1 METTT
6 ATTATLHKCTQ
17 CNYSHIKITNLRQ
30 HMLSH
35 TKPHK
40 CIHCNY
46 GAAKIGQL
54 NLHVLKKHPTTAQ
67 AKEIA
72 IKKATKKRTIHKS
85 PAAEPIAKKIK
96 VQSNNGE
103 KKKVYYCDICAKNF
117 AGASGI
123 WYHNKH
129 VHGAET
135 SVVAP
140 VITSVVV
147 PVAAPLAPN
156 PKIAA
161 LAPPAVSTS
170 STAVTSS
177 TSTKLLKIPD
187 ANRCC
192 SCSKF
197 KHSKCGNNMCMAC
210 CGSNLTIEQKNA
222 NKTKVMQMCD
232 YHCNV
237 RIQDRKDGEHL
248 LRALEDDDTAVQKM
262 VRPSMKESS
271 LKFIGETVT
280 LFCMKDF
287 LKNSKFSKKVLEIQ
301 MNESRKKKQNA
312 LRMAKASARRR

>member
-1 METTT
+1 
-6 ATTATLHKCTQ
+6 
-17 CNYSHIKITNLRQ
+17 
-30 HMLSH
+30 MLSH

-72 IKKATKKRTIHKS
+72 IKKATKKRTINKS
-85 PAAEPIAKKIK
+85 PAAEPTAKKIK

-103 KKKVYYCDICAKNF
+103 KEVYYCDICAKNF

-135 SVVAP
+135 PVVAS
-140 VITSVVV
+140 VITSVVA

-197 KHSKCGNNMCMAC
+197 KHSKCGNNMCMSC

-222 NKTKVMQMCD
+222 NQTKVMKMCD

-248 LRALEDDDTAVQKM
+248 LRELENVDTAVQKM

-287 LKNSKFSKKVLEIQ
+287 LKNPKFSKKVLEIQ

>member
-1 METTT
+1 MLLYYLLTHLYLLSLCLTTSPFETICLRRYPNQFSMETTT

-135 SVVAP
+135 QLRPRKPKNNSFA
-140 VITSVVV
+140 V
-147 PVAAPLAPN
+147 P
-156 PKIAA
+156 
-161 LAPPAVSTS
+161 
-170 STAVTSS
+170 
-177 TSTKLLKIPD
+177 
-187 ANRCC
+187 
-192 SCSKF
+192 
-197 KHSKCGNNMCMAC
+197 
-210 CGSNLTIEQKNA
+210 SN
-222 NKTKVMQMCD
+222 
-232 YHCNV
+232 
-237 RIQDRKDGEHL
+237 
-248 LRALEDDDTAVQKM
+248 
-262 VRPSMKESS
+262 
-271 LKFIGETVT
+271 
-280 LFCMKDF
+280 
-287 LKNSKFSKKVLEIQ
+287 
-301 MNESRKKKQNA
+301 
-312 LRMAKASARRR
+312 